1 MMLAYGT
8 SIWGG
13 HIRPLSSIEL
23 IIMGALGGAGLA
35 MLLILAEA
43 VYDLWRSRK

>member
-1 MMLAYGT
+1 MSDL
-8 SIWGG
+8 WGG
-13 HIRPLSSIEL
+13 HIRPLSSLEL

-35 MLLILAEA
+35 MLLILAET